1 MESQI
6 EKHLLKKKSHW
17 LKGSGAQ
24 IEVHIGKK
32 ALGESC
38 LVAEFTEQ
46 RGQSPTVGETLN
58 TQSKDS
64 QWAQSGTPRE
74 DGAWEP

>member
-1 MESQI
+1 M
-6 EKHLLKKKSHW
+6 
-17 LKGSGAQ
+17 
-24 IEVHIGKK
+24 EVHIGKK
-32 ALGESC
+32 APAETY
-38 LVAEFTEQ
+38 LVAEFTKK

-58 TQSKDS
+58 TQHKDS